1 MPALYTA
8 LAILGLIA
16 VGLILFAITL
26 GIAFYDRVRDIL
38 IDFVAKLFEQE
49 AREFANADRIWGEV
63 VRLPDELR
71 TGQRIGSGLGD
82 AAYRAAAG
90 PSRTHSTQVQL
101 PSTRFLP
108 SGEEGSI

>member
-1 MPALYTA
+1 MSALYTA
-8 LAILGLIA
+8 LAILGWLTFCALIA
-16 VGLILFAITL
+16 WFVGRVLDYAAQLF
-26 GIAFYDRVRDIL
+26 
-38 IDFVAKLFEQE
+38 QE
-49 AREFANADRIWGEV
+49 EADQFANAWGDIPALHE
-63 VRLPDELR
+63 ELG
-71 TGQRIGSGLGD
+71 TGQRIGCGLGD

>member
-8 LAILGLIA
+8 LAILGWLAFCALIA
-16 VGLILFAITL
+16 WFVGSVLDYA
-26 GIAFYDRVRDIL
+26 
-38 IDFVAKLFEQE
+38 AKVHEDY
-49 AREFANADRIWGEV
+49 AREFANANHPEFSDSCTWGDIPH
-63 VRLPDELR
+63 LHGELM
-71 TGQRIGSGLGD
+71 TGQRIGCGLGD

>member
-16 VGLILFAITL
+16 AGLILFAIAWAVL
-26 GIAFYDRVRDIL
+26 SFERIVDYAAELFDDEDGK
-38 IDFVAKLFEQE
+38 VAD
-49 AREFANADRIWGEV
+49 AWGEV

-90 PSRTHSTQVQL
+90 PSRTHNNNSLLTTP
-101 PSTRFLP
+101 PS
-108 SGEEGSI
+108 SCGERKYNG